1 MTRSQLWRRTLLGLL
16 SSAVLMSAGV
26 TVPATDAWAQELRI
40 AVEGE
45 YPPFNKTDKKGKLS
59 GFDVDIAKAL
69 CKALNTS
76 CQFVKQRWDR
86 IIPDLVDGKYDLV
99 VSSMSITAERR
110 QKIDFTNPY
119 YQTPAKFV
127 AKKNVDLPATLDALK
142 GRTIGVQKA
151 TTHEQYLVRQLG
163 SSAAIVRFQTLP
175 KAQAELTAG
184 NLDLVFGD
192 ALALSEGFL
201 KTDKGKAFAFVG
213 PDMVFGSGIGVG
225 VRKGQPEL
233 VTNLNRALEQIKA
246 DGTYGKIASQ
256 YFAFTLSSWKPVGT
270 Q

>member
-1 MTRSQLWRRTLLGLL
+1 MMRSPLSRRVLLGLFSGAALTWAAVAVPL
-16 SSAVLMSAGV
+16 SA
-26 TVPATDAWAQELRI
+26 AQAEALRI

-59 GFDVDIAKAL
+59 GFDVDIANAL
-69 CKALNTS
+69 CKALEAK
-76 CQFVKQRWDR
+76 CEFVKQRWDR

-110 QKIDFTNPY
+110 QRIDFTNPY

-127 AKKNVDLPATLDALK
+127 GKKDMSLPAALDALK
-142 GRTIGVQKA
+142 GHKIGVQKA
-151 TTHEQYLVRQLG
+151 TTHEQYLYRQLG
-163 SSAAIVRFQTLP
+163 SSVEIVRYDTLP
-175 KAQAELTAG
+175 KAQGDLTAG
-184 NLDLVFGD
+184 KLDLVFGD

-201 KTDKGKAFAFVG
+201 KTDKGKQFAFMG
-213 PDMVFGSGIGVG
+213 PDMVFGSGIGIG

-233 VTNLNRALEQIKA
+233 VNSLNRALDAIRA
-246 DGTYGKIASQ
+246 NGSYDKIASQ
-256 YFAFTLSSWKPVGT
+256 YFTFSLNNWKLADT